1 MQWTNIQIWKS
12 MKHDWMC
19 SERIWA
25 LSKALTMSLLVNNLL
40 EYLNW
45 SVLYLR
51 WLLIISYKRMFLT
64 LALSDVICTNSHL
77 QRLYLSPRDALGKLE
92 LNIGTLNVSSYQTV
106 YRRTVRC
113 FINNFGHLKYK
124 TFITLFAINVG
135 CN

>member
-1 MQWTNIQIWKS
+1 MEKFETRLNVFWR
-12 MKHDWMC
+12 C
-19 SERIWA
+19 IWA

-45 SVLYLR
+45 SVLYLQ

-124 TFITLFAINVG
+124 TFITLFAIDVG